1 VGDPLPASVEP
12 ESGACTYHV
21 YISPYPGWWRR
32 WRGRV
37 ITRDGEGVQDIWGW
51 QAARGRD
58 RLIES
63 LWADVVQDIAGRRGT
78 AAVEVDEV
86 QFKPC

>member
-1 VGDPLPASVEP
+1 MGRPEPAVAPDPE
-12 ESGACTYHV
+12 ACTYQV
-21 YISPYPGWWRR
+21 YICPYPGWWRR

-37 ITRDGEGVQDIWGW
+37 ITRDEEGVSAIWAW
-51 QAARGRD
+51 QAARGRE

-63 LWADVVQDIAGRRGT
+63 LWADVVRDIAGRRGG
-78 AAVEVDEV
+78 AAVEVAEV